1 MADLAEI
8 NGFVTRLGPL
18 DDYVG
23 KLPEEGGV
31 LIICASYNGAP
42 PDNASQFVKWLGG
55 DLPKDAF
62 AKVRYAIF
70 GCGNSDWAATY
81 QSVPRFIDE
90 KLTAHGARA
99 VYPRGEGDARSDL
112 DGQFQKWFP
121 AAAQVATREFGIDWN
136 FTRTA
141 EDEPLYAIE
150 PVAQGAVN
158 TIVTQGGAVPMK
170 VLVNNELQNKS
181 GAHPSERSTRHIEVE
196 LPASLKLPRRRS
208 PQRRAAQRSDPGG
221 FGRAPLRLPAGR
233 SDQAGGRRGPP
244 RAIAGR
250 QCGVGRPPA
259 HRVRRAAA
267 GRNPQA
273 DPDHG
278 RAHALPG
285 DQAETA
291 CLCRRR
297 RRFRRTL
304 PQRGAGQ
311 AQIGVR
317 PAGGTSGLRAAV
329 PPLSRNAVAARA
341 ALLFDF
347 VVAGGRRRRAAA

>member
-1 MADLAEI
+1 MPLP
-8 NGFVTRLGPL
+8 GCVTR
-18 DDYVG
+18 
-23 KLPEEGGV
+23 
-31 LIICASYNGAP
+31 CSA
-42 PDNASQFVKWLGG
+42 
-55 DLPKDAF
+55 
-62 AKVRYAIF
+62 
-70 GCGNSDWAATY
+70 AATATG
-81 QSVPRFIDE
+81 PRPTSRCRASSTRNS
-90 KLTAHGARA
+90 TAHGARA
-99 VYPRGEGDARSDL
+99 IYPRGEGDARSDL

-141 EDEPLYAIE
+141 EDDPLYAIE

-170 VLVNNELQNKS
+170 VLENRELQNKAGS
-181 GAHPSERSTRHIEVE
+181 PSVRAFD
-196 LPASLKLPRRRS
+196 PAYRGRVAGEPEISRRRS
-208 PQRRAAQRSDPGG
+208 PQRGAAQRSDAGG

-233 SDQAGGRRGPP
+233 PDQAGGRRGPP

-250 QCGVGRPPA
+250 QCGVGRAAA
-259 HRVRRAAA
+259 HGVRRAAA

-291 CLCRRR
+291 GLCRRR
-297 RRFRRTL
+297 RSFGRSL
-304 PQRGAGQ
+304 PQRGAAQ
-311 AQIGVR
+311 TQIGVR
-317 PAGGTSGLRAAV
+317 PAGGTSGLRVAV

-341 ALLFDF
+341 ALLLDF
-347 VVAGGRRRRAAA
+347 VVAGGRRRALQHHDSSGGSAGKLRPRHLSRRLLELSRRAAAPATSSMRPSRRPRPASACRTTMQCRSS